1 MTLLPPALSR
11 ALLDAL
17 AVFFPVECA
26 GCGSAD
32 RAVCDACRI
41 RLAPDVTARSLPTGL
56 PVFTALLYDSVPR
69 RVLLALKEEG
79 RTELAR
85 FLAAALQA
93 AVRTAL
99 DHNTVLDE
107 NTVLN
112 ENTVFDQN
120 AALERDTISAA
131 FAVPELAPIPT
142 SAAAWRRRGFD
153 PVRLLCRRAG
163 YRPSRVLVTARK
175 TQSQKTLG
183 ERDRAANL
191 ADSMRARGD
200 LTGRSF
206 VIVDDVLTT
215 GATLQEASRAIRAA
229 GGEVL
234 CAVALTYTQRIFRH
248 GANRKEVLSDIA
260 S

>member
-1 MTLLPPALSR
+1 MTLLPRALSR

-41 RLAPDVTARSLPTGL
+41 RLIPDVTARSLPTGL

-85 FLAAALQA
+85 FLATALQA

-99 DHNTVLDE
+99 DE
-107 NTVLN
+107 NTAL
-112 ENTVFDQN
+112 DQN
-120 AALERDTISAA
+120 TALERLTISAA